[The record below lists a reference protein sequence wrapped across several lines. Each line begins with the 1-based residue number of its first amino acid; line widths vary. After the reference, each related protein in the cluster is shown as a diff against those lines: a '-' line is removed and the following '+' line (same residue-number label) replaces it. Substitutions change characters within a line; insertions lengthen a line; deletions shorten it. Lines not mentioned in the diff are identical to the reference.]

1 MSIIIN
7 DFEVVVE
14 PPEQPGERD
23 AETQQTRSGEF
34 KLSPLDVRAVMA
46 REAIRQARV
55 RAH

>member
-14 PPEQPGERD
+14 PPEQPDERD
-23 AETQQTRSGEF
+23 AETPRARDGAA

-46 REAIRQARV
+46 REAVRQARL